1 MTENEVFAKIQKLI
15 EEHFSVLL
23 TKSRK
28 KLSLRKISMLIRL
41 TWSNS
46 FWNLKT
52 SLVRKY
58 LMRMLKSL
66 RQLAMQCHMLW
77 LVKTIRNIRERWS
90 VWARPLLFDI
100 IK

>member
-15 EEHFSVLL
+15 EEHFSVSADKV
-23 TKSRK
+23 TKETVFTEDLNADS
-28 KLSLRKISMLIRL
+28 
-41 TWSNS
+41 
-46 FWNLKT
+46 
-52 SLVRKY
+52 
-58 LMRMLKSL
+58 MLKSL
-66 RQLAMQCHMLW
+66 RQLAMQCHILC

>member
-15 EEHFSVLL
+15 EEHFSV
-23 TKSRK
+23 SRK

-66 RQLAMQCHMLW
+66 RQLAMQCHILW